1 MSTKPVSAGPSSPAR
16 EHDAAAHVVQF
27 YEDPS
32 FLLAQLSR
40 FVGTALGAGD
50 SAVVIATKAVRDG
63 LTQRLKTR
71 GFDTLLAA
79 NQDRYITVDAAET
92 LSKFMANGMPDA
104 ARFQGVIAPLLV
116 RAKAVAEG
124 ENPRIV
130 AFGEMVALLWGEG
143 NSEAAIRLEQLW
155 NDLAKTHSFNL
166 WCGYP
171 LSGFSQKK
179 DSDSFIRICEEHS
192 AVLPDESYM
201 SLATEEMR
209 LRNIAALQQKAQAL
223 ESERALRQ
231 SEERFRHLIEAA
243 QDYAIFMLEPNGC
256 ISSWN
261 LGAERIKG
269 YKASEIIGKHFSVFY
284 PEEDIRNGKPQWE
297 LEVAAR
303 DGRVEDEGWRLRK
316 DGSRFWANV
325 IITALRN
332 DVGNLVGFSKVT
344 RDFTDRMQAHEA
356 VVAARQRLEESE
368 NSLRQL
374 SRHLLRTQDEE
385 RRRIGRDL
393 HDSLGQYL
401 SALKMKLGSLNAI
414 AGRDPGVARDIE
426 ECAHLADES
435 IKEVRTVS
443 YLLYPPMLEQFGL
456 KSAISWYLNGFSDRS
471 GIKTSFDVGKD
482 FGRLDPD
489 VELAMFRVLQESL
502 TNVHR
507 HSGSPTANVRL
518 RIQDGEAILEISDHG
533 KGISGNSE
541 KAGTIGIGT
550 LGVGMRGMNER
561 MRQLG
566 GRIELSSSSPG
577 TTVTAIISV
586 DRGTENGK

>member
-1 MSTKPVSAGPSSPAR
+1 
-16 EHDAAAHVVQF
+16 
-27 YEDPS
+27 
-32 FLLAQLSR
+32 LLGQVSR

-50 SAVVIATKAVRDG
+50 AAVVIATKAVRDG

-71 GFDTLLAA
+71 GFDTFLAA

-104 ARFQGVIAPLLV
+104 ARFEAAIAPLLI
-116 RAKAVAEG
+116 RAKAAAEG
-124 ENPRIV
+124 ENPRVV

-143 NSEAAIRLEQLW
+143 NSEAAIKLEQFW
-155 NDLAKTHSFNL
+155 NDLAKTHRFNL

-231 SEERFRHLIEAA
+231 SEERFRHLVEAA

-269 YKASEIIGKHFSVFY
+269 YKASEIIGKHFSAFY

-297 LEVAAR
+297 LEIAAR

-332 DVGNLVGFSKVT
+332 DAGNLVGFSKVT
-344 RDFTDRMQAHEA
+344 RDFTDRMRAHEA
-356 VVAARQRLEESE
+356 VVTARQRLEESE

-374 SRHLLRTQDEE
+374 SRHLLRTQDAE

-401 SALKMKLGSLNAI
+401 AALKMKLAALNAI
-414 AGRDPGVARDIE
+414 AGRDAGVARDIE
-426 ECAHLADES
+426 ECVHLADES

-456 KSAISWYLNGFSDRS
+456 KSAISWYLDGFSDRS
-471 GIKTSFDVGKD
+471 GIKTSFGIGKD

-507 HSGSPTANVRL
+507 HSGSSTAEVRL

-533 KGISGNSE
+533 KGISGNLE

-566 GRIELSSSSPG
+566 GRIELSSSSSG
-577 TTVTAIISV
+577 TTVTAIIPIVS
-586 DRGTENGK
+586 GAESGK